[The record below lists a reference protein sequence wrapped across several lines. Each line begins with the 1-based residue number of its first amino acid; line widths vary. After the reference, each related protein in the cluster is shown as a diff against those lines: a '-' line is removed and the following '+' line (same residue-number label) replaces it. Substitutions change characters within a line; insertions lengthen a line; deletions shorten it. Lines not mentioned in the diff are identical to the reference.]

1 MNNHWYSFAASNFP
15 LTWQGG
21 DKRKRRWWEGG
32 GGLLKGGD
40 YFKYFHQRGAI
51 FLGRWLFEGRLLFEE
66 IRYASAGIQTHSF
79 WKFNKWSW
87 ILDQYATQPLNNC
100 YAKIILLKAF
110 LSAVNAVWS
119 WWNWIYHGFKDKL
132 AKRCALKLFCI
143 ILVLIHSRVQRHVE
157 VQSWN

>member
-1 MNNHWYSFAASNFP
+1 MGFLSVPNLVPWLIFRAWIITDIVLLHQIS
-15 LTWQGG
+15 LQLDRERIKGREDG
-21 DKRKRRWWEGG
+21 ERVG

-51 FLGRWLFEGRLLFEE
+51 FLGRRLFEGRLLFEE

-79 WKFNKWSW
+79 WKLNKWRW

-110 LSAVNAVWS
+110 LSAVNA
-119 WWNWIYHGFKDKL
+119 
-132 AKRCALKLFCI
+132 LKLVELNLSWI
-143 ILVLIHSRVQRHVE
+143 QR
-157 VQSWN
+157 